1 MKRWGLRFLFSN
13 SARMTDINEEAV
25 IGIKVVA
32 MEVKVMEDIIVVE
45 INGDIR
51 NSEMISATVDMV
63 AENRAKDIAN

>member
-1 MKRWGLRFLFSN
+1 
-13 SARMTDINEEAV
+13 
-25 IGIKVVA
+25 
-32 MEVKVMEDIIVVE
+32 MEDIIIVE

>member
-1 MKRWGLRFLFSN
+1 MKRWGSRFLFSN